1 MTFKIHTKATAP
13 EASIPVLTGL
23 EQHIGFIP
31 NLIGVLAESP
41 MAITSVAA
49 VNQAIEQSGLTP
61 IEQRI
66 VTIAVSA
73 ENNCNYCVPAQST
86 MAKMAEM
93 PDEIL
98 QQVREKQILSD
109 KKYEALRLFSL
120 NVFNNKG
127 WVADKDV
134 QIFIDAGYETR
145 HVLEVITLIALMT
158 LTNYV
163 GHIANIDLDDAFI
176 SQQWMGDQLKS
187 A

>member
-1 MTFKIHTKATAP
+1 MSFIVHTKETAP
-13 EASIPVLTGL
+13 VESVPVLEGL

-49 VNQAIEQSGLTP
+49 VNQAIEQSALSP
-61 IEQRI
+61 VEQRV
-66 VTIAVSA
+66 VTITASV
-73 ENNCNYCVPAQST
+73 ENNCSYCVPAQST

-98 QQVREKQILSD
+98 EQIRSGQPLAD
-109 KKYEALRLFSL
+109 KKLDALHAFTLQVIS
-120 NVFNNKG
+120 NKG
-127 WVADKDV
+127 WVPEKDV
-134 QIFIDAGYETR
+134 QAFVEAGYTTGQ
-145 HVLEVITLIALMT
+145 VLEVITLISLMN

-163 GHIANIDLDDAFI
+163 GHISSLPLDNAFLP
-176 SQQWMGDQLKS
+176 QQWNKEQRQS